1 MKKIINFFK
10 KIFHVIFSFFDKWLI
25 TPITKL
31 ILLIT
36 NSLKN
41 NNKGIEKLLNK
52 KSTLLIISLILA
64 FGAFIII
71 DTNSNVMIDQYAEVL
86 YKQKVTA
93 NYNEELYVVEGL
105 PKTVDIT
112 LIGQKRH
119 IFLAKQKPTGG
130 VTVDLTGL
138 KPGNHKVTLKYS
150 QQIKSINY
158 RLDPSNVTV
167 TIYEK
172 VSANKPLTYDILH
185 KDSLDSKLYINNVK
199 LDRDNVIVKGA
210 EYKLEKVA
218 TVKALIDVDD
228 LVNPKAGDVTLKDVP
243 LVAYDDNGKVVDV
256 EIVSSKLDAV
266 LTITSPS
273 KEVPIKVVPKGDLA
287 FGQSIKSITPSSTSL
302 IVYGNEQSVNA
313 INVIEVPIDVKGLES
328 DKTFNITLSKPNG
341 ITELS
346 VKTLSIEVKLDKSI
360 TKEFKNIP
368 IETENLDSKFSV
380 QAMNKEDSS
389 VTVVVKGSQDIVD
402 SIKEENIKAYIDLK
416 GLTAGEHEVDVKVK
430 GDDLKLS
437 YTSKTKKVKVKIS
450 QK

>member
-1 MKKIINFFK
+1 MKKICKFFK
-10 KIFHVIFSFFDKWLI
+10 TVFRAIFSFFDRWLI

-31 ILLIT
+31 ILKIT
-36 NSLKN
+36 HGLKGN
-41 NNKGIEKLLNK
+41 NRGLEKLLNK
-52 KSTLLIISLILA
+52 KSTLLVISLLLA

-71 DTNSNVMIDQYAEVL
+71 DRNSNVMIDQYAEIL

-119 IFLAKQKPTGG
+119 IFLAKQKPSGG

-158 RLDPSNVTV
+158 RVDPSNVTV

-172 VSANKPLTYDILH
+172 VSETKPLTYDILH
-185 KDSLDSKLYINNVK
+185 KDSLDSKLYISNVK
-199 LDRDNVIVKGA
+199 LNRDNVIVKGA
-210 EYKLEKVA
+210 EYKLQKVA
-218 TVKALIDVDD
+218 TVKALIDVDNM
-228 LVNPKAGDVTLKDVP
+228 VNPKAGELTLKDVP
-243 LVAYDDNGKVVDV
+243 LVAYDDNGEVVDV
-256 EIVSSKLDAV
+256 EIVPSKLNADI
-266 LTITSPS
+266 TITSPS
-273 KEVPIKVVPKGDLA
+273 KEVPIKVIPKGDLA

-302 IVYGNEQSVNA
+302 TVYGTEDAVNK
-313 INVIEVPIDVKGLES
+313 INVIEVPIDVKGLEN
-328 DKTFNITLSKPNG
+328 DKTYNITLGKPTG

-346 VKTLSIEVKLDKSI
+346 VKTISVEVKLDKST
-360 TKEFKNIP
+360 TKEFTNIP
-368 IETENLDSKFSV
+368 IETENLDSKYSV
-380 QAMNKEDSS
+380 QALNKEDSS
-389 VTVVVKGSQDIVD
+389 VTVVVKGSKDIVD
-402 SIKEENIKAYIDLK
+402 AIKNENIKAYIDLK
-416 GLTAGEHEVDVKVK
+416 GLTPGEHEVDVKVK

-437 YTSKTKKVKVKIS
+437 YTSKTKKVKVKIT